1 MLQFG
6 VSLKRKGKNYIIK
19 PGPKMKLMKFIRALE
34 IKSELIKEANLKLI
48 LENQRG
54 KLKKSEEFLRIQ
66 WIEYLRRFLFLYL
79 RYNFFINLIFYLS

>member
-1 MLQFG
+1 
-6 VSLKRKGKNYIIK
+6 
-19 PGPKMKLMKFIRALE
+19 MKLMKFIRALE

>member
-19 PGPKMKLMKFIRALE
+19 PGPKMKRMKFIRVLE

-79 RYNFFINLIFYLS
+79 RYNFFINLI